1 MFLSFTESPKTSTMV
16 RFATKVNVFQLLF
29 IVTKLSIINV
39 CGVFATLMN
48 MAVSEILK
56 ILKV

>member
-1 MFLSFTESPKTSTMV
+1 MV

-29 IVTKLSIINV
+29 TVTKLSIINV